1 MGSIYP
7 YSTAAGKR
15 YYVVYRKP
23 DRSQT
28 TKRGFETKREAQL
41 FLAST
46 ELRIAS
52 GQWID
57 VRSAKV
63 SIGSLGRDWLASQT
77 HLKPS
82 SLHVLQVAWRVHVE
96 PVWGSRA
103 VGEIRH
109 SEVQDWV
116 AQLSSQKSAAVVLRA
131 YGVLAGVVDRAVK
144 DRRLETN
151 PVRGVNLPRKR
162 SKPRHYLSHR
172 QVRLLAVE
180 SRAHG
185 TLVLLLAY
193 TGLRWG
199 EAVALRVG
207 AVDLD
212 RRRLLVSANA
222 VNVAGRIVAGTPKG
236 HVSRSVPIP
245 AFLVDDL
252 RRLCEA
258 RTADALVFGTG
269 GAFLPTP
276 THGDGW
282 FAGARTR
289 ARRADPTIP
298 SNLAIHDLRH
308 TAASLAISAGANVK
322 AVQRMLGHASA
333 AMTLDTYADLFD
345 DDLDAVAAALDQAKH
360 ASDVVDLL
368 SQPPE
373 GSAPDERDPH
383 DPGLLGL

>member
-7 YSTAAGKR
+7 YSTAGGKR
-15 YYVVYRKP
+15 YFVVYRKP

-28 TKRGFETKREAQL
+28 TKRGFATKREAQL

-46 ELRIAS
+46 EVRIAS

-57 VRSAKV
+57 AGSAKV
-63 SIGSLGRDWLASQT
+63 AVGTLGREWLASQT

-82 SLHVLQVAWRVHVE
+82 SRHVLEVAWRVHVE
-96 PVWGSRA
+96 PVWGRRA

-116 AQLSSQKSAAVVLRA
+116 AELSSRKSATVVLRA

-144 DRRLETN
+144 DRRLESN
-151 PVRGVNLPRKR
+151 PVRGVHLPRKQ

-172 QVRLLAVE
+172 QVRLLARE
-180 SRAHG
+180 ARGHG

-245 AFLVDDL
+245 AFLVDDM
-252 RRLCEA
+252 RRLCGGRPTE
-258 RTADALVFGTG
+258 ALVFGTG

-345 DDLDAVAAALDQAKH
+345 DDLDAVAAALDQAKR
-360 ASDVVDLL
+360 ASDVVNLL
-368 SQPPE
+368 SEPPE
-373 GSAPDERDPH
+373 EELPDGADPH
-383 DPGLLGL
+383 DSGLFEL